1 MVATRYPSPSRRPIA
16 SRSLGSM
23 KYAVRESRGWRRGSL
38 SWRSSWMLRH
48 RISSRSG
55 AGTSRTIST
64 PQHSAG
70 YSATACAEGKP
81 ATREGGPAAREG
93 GNDRD
98 LVPVLQRGVEP
109 LQGLDRLVVHVDVHV
124 VVHLALIVPHE
135 PLQRAELV
143 LQLVEQTFHVRRL
156 DRHAVGVL

>member
-38 SWRSSWMLRH
+38 SWRSSWMFRH
-48 RISSRSG
+48 RISIRTASG
-55 AGTSRTIST
+55 
-64 PQHSAG
+64 
-70 YSATACAEGKP
+70 
-81 ATREGGPAAREG
+81 EGGPAAREG
-93 GNDRD
+93 RNARD

-156 DRHAVGVL
+156 HRHAVGVLGGATERGGNVDLHTHGGSPRR